1 MEDTRKAARMNGLTL
16 ENSFARRKSE
26 RLLYVECGSS
36 QSWLPR
42 GQAPW
47 RANAKANI
55 AIEKTMAMPVMH
67 ERLIFGRGMKI
78 VIAVA
83 AAMLAMICPAALV
96 RAGQTVVV
104 VLDDSG
110 SMDKDIERGRKK
122 MTAAKDSLAQ
132 VLRSLSRDTKVGILA
147 LNSRVGNSN
156 WIVPVGSPDPSR
168 WESELHQVRAK
179 GGTPLG
185 SMMRSGADEL
195 LKLRAQSPYDTYRLL
210 VVTDGE
216 ATDARLLDSLLP
228 DLMSRGLNVDVIGV
242 AMKEAHTLAN
252 SAHTY
257 RAAGDMAALTE
268 ALSAVFAETSGDS
281 QSSQSDFQMLAGL
294 SEEVA
299 GEIVKSLTAPR
310 NDPLQTMDERAA
322 DSTAIDQPTWP
333 NGAPNPIHV
342 PANQGGGPTVGGAV
356 GILLSTMC
364 CLGSMGLVMLIIG
377 AVIVNAVKRN
387 TRS

>member
-1 MEDTRKAARMNGLTL
+1 MKTIPMRLIDKRWFDDRKITIAIAMLIAMVATL
-16 ENSFARRKSE
+16 VPSARRA
-26 RLLYVECGSS
+26 
-36 QSWLPR
+36 Q
-42 GQAPW
+42 
-47 RANAKANI
+47 
-55 AIEKTMAMPVMH
+55 
-67 ERLIFGRGMKI
+67 
-78 VIAVA
+78 
-83 AAMLAMICPAALV
+83 
-96 RAGQTVVV
+96 AGQTVVV

-110 SMDKDIERGRKK
+110 SMDKDIESGRKK

-156 WIVPVGSPDPSR
+156 WIVPVGSPDPGR

-185 SMMRSGADEL
+185 SMMRTGADEL
-195 LKLRAQSPYDTYRLL
+195 LKLRAQAPYDTYRLL

-242 AMKEAHTLAN
+242 AMKEAHTLAK

-257 RAAGDMAALTE
+257 RAAGDTAALTE

-281 QSSQSDFQMLAGL
+281 QSSQGDFELLAGL

-299 GEIVKSLTAPR
+299 SEIVKGLSAPR
-310 NDPLQTMDERAA
+310 NDPLQTIDERAA
-322 DSTAIDQPTWP
+322 QVAAIDQPAVP
-333 NGAPNPIHV
+333 GRAPDPQHV
-342 PANQGGGPTVGGAV
+342 PANSGGGPTVGGAV

-364 CLGSMGLVMLIIG
+364 CLGSLGLVMLIIG
-377 AVIVNAVKRN
+377 SVIVNAIKRN

>member
-1 MEDTRKAARMNGLTL
+1 MITIAMRM
-16 ENSFARRKSE
+16 K
-26 RLLYVECGSS
+26 
-36 QSWLPR
+36 
-42 GQAPW
+42 
-47 RANAKANI
+47 
-55 AIEKTMAMPVMH
+55 H
-67 ERLIFGRGMKI
+67 ERLIVGQGMA
-78 VIAVA
+78 IALA
-83 AAMLAMICPAALV
+83 IAMMAMFVPAATDV

-110 SMDKDIERGRKK
+110 SMDKDIESGRKK

-156 WIVPVGSPDPSR
+156 WIVPVGSPDPGR

-185 SMMRSGADEL
+185 SMMRTGADEL
-195 LKLRAQSPYDTYRLL
+195 LRFRAQAPYDTYRLL

-242 AMKEAHTLAN
+242 GMKEAHTLAK

-257 RAAGDMAALTE
+257 RAAGDTAALTE

-281 QSSQSDFQMLAGL
+281 QSSQTDFQLLAGL
-294 SEEVA
+294 PDEVA
-299 GEIVKSLTAPR
+299 GEIVKSLSAPR

-322 DSTAIDQPTWP
+322 ATTTVDQPKWP
-333 NGAPNPIHV
+333 GDSPNPVHV
-342 PANQGGGPTVGGAV
+342 PANQRGGPTVGGAV

-364 CLGSMGLVMLIIG
+364 CLGSLGLVMLIIG
-377 AVIVNAVKRN
+377 SVIVNAIKRN

>member
-1 MEDTRKAARMNGLTL
+1 MITIAM
-16 ENSFARRKSE
+16 
-26 RLLYVECGSS
+26 RL
-36 QSWLPR
+36 
-42 GQAPW
+42 
-47 RANAKANI
+47 
-55 AIEKTMAMPVMH
+55 MH
-67 ERLIFGRGMKI
+67 ERLVVGRGMAI
-78 VIAVA
+78 VLAVA
-83 AAMLAMICPAALV
+83 ILATLAPATDA

-147 LNSRVGNSN
+147 LNSRVNNSN
-156 WIVPVGSPDPSR
+156 WIVPVGSPDPGR

-185 SMMRSGADEL
+185 SMMRDGADEL
-195 LKLRAQSPYDTYRLL
+195 LKLRAQAPYDTYRLL

-242 AMKEAHTLAN
+242 AMKEAHTLAK

-257 RAAGDMAALTE
+257 RAAGDTAALTE

-281 QSSQSDFQMLAGL
+281 QSSQADFQLLAGL
-294 SEEVA
+294 SEDVA
-299 GEIVKSLTAPR
+299 GEIVKCLSAPR
-310 NDPLQTMDERAA
+310 NDPLQTVDERAA
-322 DSTAIDQPTWP
+322 ASTSIDQPKWP
-333 NGAPNPIHV
+333 SGTPVPIQV
-342 PANQGGGPTVGGAV
+342 PANPGGGPTVGRGV

-377 AVIVNAVKRN
+377 SVVVNAVKRN
-387 TRS
+387 SRS